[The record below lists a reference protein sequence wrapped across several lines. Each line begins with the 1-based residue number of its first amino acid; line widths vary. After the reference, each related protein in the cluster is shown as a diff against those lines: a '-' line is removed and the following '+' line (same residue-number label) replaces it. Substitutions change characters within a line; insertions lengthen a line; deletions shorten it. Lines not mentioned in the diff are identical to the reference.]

1 MVCKKCYADQDV
13 LDAKQVLYDEYSH
26 ELGDPQNR
34 QESNNRSKAEKSV
47 EDIYVAFQKFDEMK
61 VEPCFAA
68 VDIKRLPNFTPEEM
82 DLTSVLERLVRLEN
96 KMNSVEGNVSLC
108 RAEHTDTRQKVDDVL
123 NEVLKHGILLQ
134 KQERQ
139 TKYADAVQLNRD
151 NNNLTVRASLPVA
164 CHVQHAP
171 EAVRPPRST
180 NRATGTTNA
189 MTTQK
194 VAYPVQQAPPKPKS
208 CDGNNGQ
215 KWTVVE
221 NKKRNMVF
229 GTGCGSDRVHGAPP
243 PSRDL
248 VIERVSK
255 VTKETDLKD
264 HIKSKGVCVRSLS
277 LMSHIDAK
285 HQTFK
290 LEIYKDDLTKVYNP
304 DFSPCC
310 INIRRYFPPK
320 GSDKRTGSTLS
331 NGETGVNSNQN
342 ET

>member
-1 MVCKKCYADQDV
+1 
-13 LDAKQVLYDEYSH
+13 
-26 ELGDPQNR
+26 
-34 QESNNRSKAEKSV
+34 
-47 EDIYVAFQKFDEMK
+47 MK
-61 VEPCFAA
+61 VEPCFAS
-68 VDIKRLPNFTPEEM
+68 VDIKRLLNFTPEEM

-123 NEVLKHGILLQ
+123 NEIQKHGILLQ

-151 NNNLTVRASLPVA
+151 NNNLTVRASLPVS
-164 CHVQHAP
+164 CPVQHAP
-171 EAVRPPRST
+171 EAVHPPRST

-194 VAYPVQQAPPKPKS
+194 VAPPKPKS

-221 NKKRNMVF
+221 KKKRNMVF
-229 GTGCGSDRVHGAPP
+229 GTGCGSDRVQGASP
-243 PSRDL
+243 PSRYL
-248 VIERVSK
+248 VIERVSN
-255 VTKETDLKD
+255 VTTEIDLKD
-264 HIKSKGVCVRSLS
+264 HINSKGVCVRSLS

-290 LEIYKDDLTKVYNP
+290 LEISKNYIRKVYNP
-304 DFSPCC
+304 NFWPSG

-331 NGETGVNSNQN
+331 NGETGVNSSKN
-342 ET
+342 

>member
-1 MVCKKCYADQDV
+1 
-13 LDAKQVLYDEYSH
+13 
-26 ELGDPQNR
+26 
-34 QESNNRSKAEKSV
+34 
-47 EDIYVAFQKFDEMK
+47 MK
-61 VEPCFAA
+61 VELCFAA
-68 VDIKRLPNFTPEEM
+68 IDIKGLPNFTPEEM

-96 KMNSVEGNVSLC
+96 KMNSVECNVALC
-108 RAEHTDTRQKVDDVL
+108 RSEHTDTRQKVDDVL
-123 NEVLKHGILLQ
+123 NEVQKHGILLQ

-139 TKYADAVQLNRD
+139 TKYEDAVQLNRD
-151 NNNLTVRASLPVA
+151 NNNLTVRASLPV
-164 CHVQHAP
+164 AP

-194 VAYPVQQAPPKPKS
+194 MAYPVQQAPPKPKS

-221 NKKRNMVF
+221 KKKRNMVF
-229 GTGCGSDRVHGAPP
+229 STGCGSDRVQGAPP

-285 HQTFK
+285 IQTFK
-290 LEIYKDDLTKVYNP
+290 LEISKDDLMKVYNP
-304 DFSPCC
+304 DFWPCG

-320 GSDKRTGSTLS
+320 GGDK
-331 NGETGVNSNQN
+331 
-342 ET
+342 

>member
-1 MVCKKCYADQDV
+1 
-13 LDAKQVLYDEYSH
+13 
-26 ELGDPQNR
+26 
-34 QESNNRSKAEKSV
+34 
-47 EDIYVAFQKFDEMK
+47 MK

-68 VDIKRLPNFTPEEM
+68 VDIKRLPNFAPEEM

-123 NEVLKHGILLQ
+123 NEVQKHGILPQ

-139 TKYADAVQLNRD
+139 TKYAAAVQLNRD

-164 CHVQHAP
+164 CPVQHAP
-171 EAVRPPRST
+171 ETIRPPRST

-194 VAYPVQQAPPKPKS
+194 VAYPYNRPPKPKS
-208 CDGNNGQ
+208 CDRNNGQ

-221 NKKRNMVF
+221 KEKRNMVF
-229 GTGCGSDRVHGAPP
+229 GIGCGSDRVQGAPP

-255 VTKETDLKD
+255 VPKETDLKD
-264 HIKSKGVCVRSLS
+264 HIKSKGVCVFAHCLLCNT
-277 LMSHIDAK
+277 LMPS
-285 HQTFK
+285 
-290 LEIYKDDLTKVYNP
+290 
-304 DFSPCC
+304 
-310 INIRRYFPPK
+310 IRH
-320 GSDKRTGSTLS
+320 S
-331 NGETGVNSNQN
+331 N
-342 ET
+342 

>member
-1 MVCKKCYADQDV
+1 MLHCSILPLNV

-47 EDIYVAFQKFDEMK
+47 EDIYAAFQKLDEMK

-82 DLTSVLERLVRLEN
+82 DLTSVLEMLVRLEN

-108 RAEHTDTRQKVDDVL
+108 RGDTRQKVDDVL
-123 NEVLKHGILLQ
+123 NEVQKHGILLQ

-139 TKYADAVQLNRD
+139 TKYADAVQLNRN

-164 CHVQHAP
+164 CPVQYAP

-180 NRATGTTNA
+180 NRATGTTYA
-189 MTTQK
+189 MTTQR

-221 NKKRNMVF
+221 KKKRNTVF
-229 GTGCGSDRVHGAPP
+229 GTGCGSDRVQGEPP

-255 VTKETDLKD
+255 VTKETDLID
-264 HIKSKGVCVRSLS
+264 HIKSNGV
-277 LMSHIDAK
+277 
-285 HQTFK
+285 
-290 LEIYKDDLTKVYNP
+290 
-304 DFSPCC
+304 
-310 INIRRYFPPK
+310 
-320 GSDKRTGSTLS
+320 
-331 NGETGVNSNQN
+331 
-342 ET
+342 